1 MKPPKQNFL
10 ESYDSQ
16 QLLFPKDSSN
26 KLSFSISNIY
36 IKQEK
41 LNFIEQLANRN
52 AFIHETKIL
61 SMQTKKISYSSSF
74 FTFKIFA
81 KRERRN
87 IHKSDIS
94 RSQNGGKGPSI
105 TTTLELIRSRKL
117 VTYLYLDTQ
126 SASPFSPSL
135 PPSFLPSFLRFFSWI
150 TVGIRGRVH

>member
-36 IKQEK
+36 TIHIYIKQEK

-52 AFIHETKIL
+52 ASIHETKIL

-74 FTFKIFA
+74 FTFKISA

-135 PPSFLPSFLRFFSWI
+135 FPSFFPSFLF
-150 TVGIRGRVH
+150 VDHGRD

>member
-1 MKPPKQNFL
+1 MDEKWNHWNRIFWKVTILNNCSFQKILRTNFPF
-10 ESYDSQ
+10 
-16 QLLFPKDSSN
+16 LFP
-26 KLSFSISNIY
+26 IYIY

-52 AFIHETKIL
+52 ASIHETKIL

-74 FTFKIFA
+74 FTFKISA

-135 PPSFLPSFLRFFSWI
+135 FPSFFPSFLF
-150 TVGIRGRVH
+150 VDHGRD